1 MAPGT
6 RFELAHLKRDT
17 GFYGLGSQGL
27 RLKEFSHSISAVM
40 WSNREIVHLATPATY
55 ICFSGGGIYLF
66 LTFLVFQ

>member
-6 RFELAHLKRDT
+6 RFELVHLKRDT

-40 WSNREIVHLATPATY
+40 WSYRIVHLATPATY
-55 ICFSGGGIYLF
+55 ICFSEG
-66 LTFLVFQ
+66 